1 MNTTEKNTEV
11 VVDELST
18 KKNDY
23 MLVNPVNIVLA
34 GDNIREDMGDL
45 EELANSIGEIG
56 IQIPLKGKKVR
67 GEDKFVLVD
76 GHRRF
81 AAIQILIE
89 RGVDVGRIP
98 LLPFNGSD
106 EDRLIT
112 MMATGIGQ
120 KELTPVE
127 QAEGVKKLLMMHYS
141 VDEIARKIGK
151 SSGYIR
157 RLGKLSE
164 APREIKRLLAQGK
177 VSSNVVVDIMKETDN
192 AQEQT
197 AMVNDVIKTATEN
210 GRQKATHKDTKG
222 TKVGKETDKNKIAPF
237 HLISMLVDRIEE
249 EEDEDINDN
258 MRLFLKVYTEV
269 KKSKSVEELF
279 KLFK

>member
-11 VVDELST
+11 VADELST

-141 VDEIARKIGK
+141 VEEIARKIGK

-210 GRQKATHKDTKG
+210 GRKKATHKDTKG